1 VSRQLAA
8 GLLFAV
14 LAVVGA
20 ELRGRSLVGDT
31 AGVALAT
38 SLALGLA
45 VAAVT
50 LLATTHAL
58 RSRRPRIREW
68 VEQLGGSVDASG
80 GMALAVGAAAVAA
93 VSEELFF
100 RGLLLPW
107 IGLLASSLLFGA
119 VHLVGG
125 GGARWI
131 WALAAALLGLA
142 LGAITELTGSL
153 AGPLVAHALVNV
165 VNVPR
170 VRAAYARGRLRP
182 GSLGRRSGGKPLGG
196 LLRAK
201 P

>member
-1 VSRQLAA
+1 MSRQLAA
-8 GLLFAV
+8 GVLFAV
-14 LAVVGA
+14 LAVAGA

-31 AGVALAT
+31 ASLALLT

-50 LLATTHAL
+50 LLATTRAL
-58 RSRRPRIREW
+58 RSSSPRIREW
-68 VEQLGGSVDASG
+68 VEQLGGSVDAG
-80 GMALAVGAAAVAA
+80 GGIALAVGAAAVAA

-100 RGLLLPW
+100 RGLLLSW
-107 IGLLASSLLFGA
+107 AGLLASSLLFGA

-125 GGARWI
+125 GKARWI
-131 WALAAALLGLA
+131 WALAATLLGLA
-142 LGAITELTGSL
+142 LGAIAELTGSL
-153 AGPLVAHALVNV
+153 AGPIVAHALVNV

-170 VRAAYARGRLRP
+170 VRAAYARGRLTP

-201 P
+201 S